1 MEHKR
6 RCLNNVGIQTA
17 LVIISDD
24 TIVLF
29 VWMIPL
35 TVWYE
40 QLFSVAFV
48 VRYIPCE
55 ICKDI
60 VVFLYM
66 CFYRFSCI
74 HINPAIHYQARQLL
88 AYRIKNEQCC
98 FVRTRI
104 ENQFRTLKSSAMAHS
119 VRAHTL
125 NTKLLLWLM
134 RTVNYVNKSFF

>member
-1 MEHKR
+1 MKYVIPNLHDYIFSVEHKR
-6 RCLNNVGIQTA
+6 RCLNNVGIQKA

-24 TIVLF
+24 TIFLF

-60 VVFLYM
+60 VF
-66 CFYRFSCI
+66 FCI
-74 HINPAIHYQARQLL
+74 CAFIGL
-88 AYRIKNEQCC
+88 
-98 FVRTRI
+98 
-104 ENQFRTLKSSAMAHS
+104 
-119 VRAHTL
+119 
-125 NTKLLLWLM
+125 
-134 RTVNYVNKSFF
+134 

>member
-48 VRYIPCE
+48 VGFIPCE

-74 HINPAIHYQARQLL
+74 HINPTIHYQARQLL
-88 AYRIKNEQCC
+88 AYLIKNVQCC

-104 ENQFRTLKSSAMAHS
+104 ENQFRSLKSSAMAHS

-125 NTKLLLWLM
+125 NTKPLLWLM